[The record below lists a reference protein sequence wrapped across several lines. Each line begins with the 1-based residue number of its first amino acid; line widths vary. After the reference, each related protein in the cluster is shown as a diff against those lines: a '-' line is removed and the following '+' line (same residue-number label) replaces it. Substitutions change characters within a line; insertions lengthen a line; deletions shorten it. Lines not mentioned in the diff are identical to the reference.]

1 MDSPTTRRSI
11 SVEIRSRAPGPR
23 GERAFNRPVDSTIPV
38 NTGAVYFDAD
48 DLPSFLDEP
57 GRWFGQSRYAQWE
70 PSNIVV
76 QVREPMTMRASAPTM

>member
-1 MDSPTTRRSI
+1 
-11 SVEIRSRAPGPR
+11 
-23 GERAFNRPVDSTIPV
+23 
-38 NTGAVYFDAD
+38 VYCDAD

-57 GRWFGQSRYAQWE
+57 GGWLGRGDHAQWE